1 MIESFKHLLD
11 IASDRD
17 LAEVF
22 LESDEQEHAVPA
34 EQIVEALRKRRAVMR
49 DCVERGKNGGE
60 SMGKLVG
67 NEARLL
73 NEAFRNGRTFLDP
86 LTVKAELY
94 ALAVM
99 GENARMGVIVAAP
112 TAGAGGIVPG
122 MLLALEEER
131 NIDPET
137 TVRALVVAGGIGS
150 IIALSA
156 NISGAAGG
164 CQNEVG
170 VASSMG
176 AAAVTY
182 MMGGSTRQSVQA
194 AALALKNTLGLV
206 CDPVGGLVEVPCVKR
221 NALFAVHGLTAAQL
235 ALAGVESIIPM
246 DEIVEAMVR
255 IGRSLPRGLRETAEG
270 GLATT
275 ETGTAIALRLKE
287 EANRRRAERAAER
300 ERVARQRWPRTP
312 SVHPYH
318 RPVAGVLPRR
328 RRRGDELRPP
338 LGEESRALPHTVVQI
353 EDPEPRPVACRAVV
367 VAVQQEV
374 AVRVGLEHL
383 TADADPVEQRPLR
396 EGQVLLTARPHRIAD
411 DHA

>member
-1 MIESFKHLLD
+1 MIESFTKLEEL
-11 IASDRD
+11 ARERD

-22 LESDEQEHAVPA
+22 LEADEQEHAVPA
-34 EQIVEALRKRRAVMR
+34 ADILEALRKRRAVMR
-49 DCVERGKNGGE
+49 DCVERGKSGGE

-73 NEAFRNGRTFLDP
+73 NEAFQSGKTFLDP

-131 NIDPET
+131 KINLEK
-137 TVRALVVAGGIGS
+137 TVRAMVVAGGIGS

-170 VASSMG
+170 VASAMG
-176 AAAVTY
+176 AAGVAY
-182 MMGGSTRQSVQA
+182 MMDGSPRACIHA
-194 AALALKNTLGLV
+194 AAIALKNTLGLV

-235 ALAGVESIIPM
+235 ALAGVESVIPM

-255 IGRSLPRGLRETAEG
+255 IGRALPRGLRETAEG

-275 ETGTAIALRLKE
+275 ETGSAIAKRLKD
-287 EANRRRAERAAER
+287 EANQRRAAKAAER
-300 ERVARQRWPRTP
+300 ERAAQERKSGTP
-312 SVHPYH
+312 
-318 RPVAGVLPRR
+318 
-328 RRRGDELRPP
+328 
-338 LGEESRALPHTVVQI
+338 
-353 EDPEPRPVACRAVV
+353 
-367 VAVQQEV
+367 
-374 AVRVGLEHL
+374 
-383 TADADPVEQRPLR
+383 
-396 EGQVLLTARPHRIAD
+396 
-411 DHA
+411 

>member
-1 MIESFKHLLD
+1 MIESFKQLEEL
-11 IASDRD
+11 SRDRD
-17 LAEVF
+17 IAEVF

-34 EQIVEALRKRRAVMR
+34 EMILEALRKRRAVMR
-49 DCVERGKNGGE
+49 DCVERGKSGGE

-73 NEAFRNGRTFLDP
+73 QEAFVSGRTFLDP

-99 GENARMGVIVAAP
+99 GENSRMGVIVAAP

-131 NIDPET
+131 HIEPEK
-137 TVRALVVAGGIGS
+137 TVRAMVVAGGIGS
-150 IIALSA
+150 IVALSA

-176 AAAVTY
+176 AAAVSY
-182 MMGGSTRQSVQA
+182 MMGGTPRQCIHA
-194 AALALKNTLGLV
+194 AAIALKNTLGLV

-235 ALAGVESIIPM
+235 ALAGVESVIPM

-255 IGRSLPRGLRETAEG
+255 IGRSLPRGLKETAEG

-275 ETGTAIALRLKE
+275 DTGTAIALRLKE
-287 EANRRRAERAAER
+287 EANKRREEKAAER
-300 ERVARQRWPRTP
+300 ERLAAERKEAKT
-312 SVHPYH
+312 
-318 RPVAGVLPRR
+318 
-328 RRRGDELRPP
+328 
-338 LGEESRALPHTVVQI
+338 
-353 EDPEPRPVACRAVV
+353 
-367 VAVQQEV
+367 
-374 AVRVGLEHL
+374 
-383 TADADPVEQRPLR
+383 
-396 EGQVLLTARPHRIAD
+396 
-411 DHA
+411 

>member
-1 MIESFKHLLD
+1 MIESFAQLEQ
-11 IASDRD
+11 IAAGRD
-17 LAEVF
+17 LADVF

-34 EQIVEALRKRRAVMR
+34 GQILEALRRRRAVMA
-49 DCVERGKNGGE
+49 DCVARGKHGGL

-73 NEAFRNGRTFLDP
+73 NDAFQSGTTFLDP

-99 GENARMGVIVAAP
+99 GENSRMGVIVAAP
-112 TAGAGGIVPG
+112 TAGAGGVVPG
-122 MLLALEEER
+122 MLLALEEEKH
-131 NIDPET
+131 IEPEK
-137 TVRALVVAGGIGS
+137 TVRGMVVAGGIGS
-150 IIALSA
+150 IVALSA
-156 NISGAAGG
+156 SISGAAGG

-176 AAAVTY
+176 AGAVAY
-182 MMGGSTRQSVQA
+182 IMGGTTRQVIHA

-235 ALAGVESIIPM
+235 ALAGVESVIPM
-246 DEIVEAMVR
+246 DEVVEAMVR

-287 EANRRRAERAAER
+287 EANKRRAERAAER
-300 ERVARQRWPRTP
+300 ERIAAERK
-312 SVHPYH
+312 
-318 RPVAGVLPRR
+318 
-328 RRRGDELRPP
+328 
-338 LGEESRALPHTVVQI
+338 ESRKS
-353 EDPEPRPVACRAVV
+353 
-367 VAVQQEV
+367 
-374 AVRVGLEHL
+374 
-383 TADADPVEQRPLR
+383 
-396 EGQVLLTARPHRIAD
+396 
-411 DHA
+411 

>member
-1 MIESFKHLLD
+1 MIDSFKQLEQ
-11 IASDRD
+11 IAADRD
-17 LAEVF
+17 LADVF
-22 LESDEQEHAVPA
+22 LQSDEQEHAVPA
-34 EQIVEALRKRRAVMR
+34 DMILEALRKRRAVMR
-49 DCVERGKNGGE
+49 DCVERGKSGGE

-67 NEARLL
+67 HEARLL
-73 NEAFRNGRTFLDP
+73 NEAFMSGKTFLDP

-99 GENARMGVIVAAP
+99 GENSRMGVIVAAP

-131 NIDPET
+131 NVEPER
-137 TVRALVVAGGIGS
+137 TVRSLVVAGGIGS

-176 AAAVTY
+176 AAGVTY
-182 MMGGSTRQSVQA
+182 MMGGTTKQCIHA
-194 AALALKNTLGLV
+194 AAIALKNTLGLV

-235 ALAGVESIIPM
+235 ALAGVESVIPM

-255 IGRSLPRGLRETAEG
+255 IGRSLPRGLKETAEG

-275 ETGTAIALRLKE
+275 ETGTAIAMRLKE

-300 ERVARQRWPRTP
+300 ERVAQERK
-312 SVHPYH
+312 SGVH
-318 RPVAGVLPRR
+318 
-328 RRRGDELRPP
+328 
-338 LGEESRALPHTVVQI
+338 
-353 EDPEPRPVACRAVV
+353 
-367 VAVQQEV
+367 
-374 AVRVGLEHL
+374 
-383 TADADPVEQRPLR
+383 
-396 EGQVLLTARPHRIAD
+396 
-411 DHA
+411 

>member
-1 MIESFKHLLD
+1 MIESFKHLEELAKD
-11 IASDRD
+11 KD
-17 LAEVF
+17 LADVF
-22 LESDEQEHAVPA
+22 LASDEQEHAIPA
-34 EQIVEALRKRRAVMR
+34 DQILEALRRRRAVMR
-49 DCVERGKNGGE
+49 DCIERGKGGGE

-73 NEAFRNGRTFLDP
+73 EKAFREGRTFLDP

-112 TAGAGGIVPG
+112 TAGAGGVVPG

-131 NIDPET
+131 HVDPEK

-176 AAAVTY
+176 AAAVAY
-182 MMGGSTRQSVQA
+182 MMGGSTRESIQA
-194 AALALKNTLGLV
+194 AAMALKNTLGLV

-235 ALAGVESIIPM
+235 ALAGVESVIPM

-255 IGRSLPRGLRETAEG
+255 IGRSLPRGLKETAEG

-275 ETGTAIALRLKE
+275 QTGSVIAQRLKD
-287 EANRRRAERAAER
+287 EANQRRADRAAER
-300 ERVARQRWPRTP
+300 ERVAQERKCAT
-312 SVHPYH
+312 
-318 RPVAGVLPRR
+318 
-328 RRRGDELRPP
+328 
-338 LGEESRALPHTVVQI
+338 GE
-353 EDPEPRPVACRAVV
+353 
-367 VAVQQEV
+367 
-374 AVRVGLEHL
+374 
-383 TADADPVEQRPLR
+383 
-396 EGQVLLTARPHRIAD
+396 RI
-411 DHA
+411 HGGE

>member
-1 MIESFKHLLD
+1 MIESFAQLEQIGK
-11 IASDRD
+11 DRD

-22 LESDEQEHAVPA
+22 LEVDEQEHAIPR
-34 EQIVEALRKRRAVMR
+34 EQILEALSKRRQVMR
-49 DCVERGKNGGE
+49 DCIDRGKGGGL

-67 NEARLL
+67 NEAKLL
-73 NEAFRNGRTFLDP
+73 NEAFQNGRTFLDP

-94 ALAVM
+94 ALSVM
-99 GENARMGVIVAAP
+99 GENSRMGVIVAAP
-112 TAGAGGIVPG
+112 TAGAGGVVPG

-131 NIDPET
+131 KVDPEK

-176 AAAVTY
+176 AAAVAY
-182 MMGGSTRQSVQA
+182 MMGGTTHQSIHA
-194 AALALKNTLGLV
+194 AAIALKNTLGLV

-235 ALAGVESIIPM
+235 ALAGVDSVIPM

-255 IGRSLPRGLRETAEG
+255 IGRALPRGLKETAEG

-275 ETGTAIALRLKE
+275 LTGCEIGQRLKD
-287 EANRRRAERAAER
+287 EANQRRAARAAER
-300 ERVARQRWPRTP
+300 ERLAQERK
-312 SVHPYH
+312 S
-318 RPVAGVLPRR
+318 
-328 RRRGDELRPP
+328 
-338 LGEESRALPHTVVQI
+338 
-353 EDPEPRPVACRAVV
+353 
-367 VAVQQEV
+367 EV
-374 AVRVGLEHL
+374 AK
-383 TADADPVEQRPLR
+383 
-396 EGQVLLTARPHRIAD
+396 
-411 DHA
+411 

>member
-1 MIESFKHLLD
+1 MIESFKQLEEL
-11 IASDRD
+11 ANNRD

-22 LESDEQEHAVPA
+22 LESDEQDHAVPR
-34 EQIVEALRKRRAVMR
+34 EDILEALRKRRAVMR
-49 DCVERGKNGGE
+49 DCVERGTSGDGQ

-67 NEARLL
+67 HEAKKL
-73 NEAFRNGRTFLDP
+73 NEAFQAGKTFLDP

-99 GENARMGVIVAAP
+99 GENSRMGVIVAAP

-122 MLLALEEER
+122 TLLALEEER

-137 TVRALVVAGGIGS
+137 TVRGLVVAGGIGS

-170 VASSMG
+170 VASSMAAG
-176 AAAVTY
+176 AVAY
-182 MMGGSTRQSVQA
+182 MLGGTPHNSIHA

-221 NALFAVHGLTAAQL
+221 NAIFSVHSLTAAQL
-235 ALAGVESIIPM
+235 ALAGVDSVIPM

-275 ETGTAIALRLKE
+275 QTGTAIAQRIKD
-287 EANRRRAERAAER
+287 EANQRRAQRAAER
-300 ERVARQRWPRTP
+300 ERVARERK
-312 SVHPYH
+312 S
-318 RPVAGVLPRR
+318 
-328 RRRGDELRPP
+328 
-338 LGEESRALPHTVVQI
+338 
-353 EDPEPRPVACRAVV
+353 
-367 VAVQQEV
+367 EV
-374 AVRVGLEHL
+374 GS
-383 TADADPVEQRPLR
+383 
-396 EGQVLLTARPHRIAD
+396 
-411 DHA
+411 

>member
-1 MIESFKHLLD
+1 MIESFKHLEEL
-11 IASDRD
+11 AANRD
-17 LAEVF
+17 LADVF
-22 LESDEQEHAVPA
+22 LEADEREHAVPA
-34 EQIVEALRKRRAVMR
+34 EDIVEALRKRRAVMR
-49 DCVERGKNGGE
+49 DCVERGKNAGQ

-67 NEARLL
+67 HEAELL
-73 NEAFRNGRTFLDP
+73 HEAFRSGKTFLDP

-99 GENARMGVIVAAP
+99 GENSRMGVIVAAP
-112 TAGAGGIVPG
+112 TAGAGGVVPG

-131 NIDPET
+131 NVDPET
-137 TVRALVVAGGIGS
+137 TVRALIVAGGIGS

-176 AAAVTY
+176 AGAVAY
-182 MMGGSTRQSVQA
+182 MMGGTTRQSIQA

-235 ALAGVESIIPM
+235 ALAGIESVIPM

-255 IGRSLPRGLRETAEG
+255 IGRALPRGLRETAEG

-275 ETGTAIALRLKE
+275 ETGTAIAKRLKE

-300 ERVARQRWPRTP
+300 ERMA
-312 SVHPYH
+312 
-318 RPVAGVLPRR
+318 
-328 RRRGDELRPP
+328 
-338 LGEESRALPHTVVQI
+338 
-353 EDPEPRPVACRAVV
+353 
-367 VAVQQEV
+367 QERKGS
-374 AVRVGLEHL
+374 AH
-383 TADADPVEQRPLR
+383 
-396 EGQVLLTARPHRIAD
+396 EG
-411 DHA
+411 

>member
-1 MIESFKHLLD
+1 MIESFKHLEQ
-11 IASDRD
+11 IAGERD

-34 EQIVEALRKRRAVMR
+34 EQILEALRKRRSVMR
-49 DCVERGKNGGE
+49 DCVERGKGGGE
-60 SMGKLVG
+60 SMGRLVG

-73 NEAFRNGRTFLDP
+73 QQAFVEGRTFLDP

-112 TAGAGGIVPG
+112 TAGAGGVVPG

-131 NIDPET
+131 HIDPEK

-176 AAAVTY
+176 AAGVAY
-182 MMGGSTRQSVQA
+182 MMGGTNRQIVHA

-235 ALAGVESIIPM
+235 ALAGVESVIPM

-300 ERVARQRWPRTP
+300 ERMAQERK
-312 SVHPYH
+312 SE
-318 RPVAGVLPRR
+318 VAG
-328 RRRGDELRPP
+328 G
-338 LGEESRALPHTVVQI
+338 
-353 EDPEPRPVACRAVV
+353 
-367 VAVQQEV
+367 
-374 AVRVGLEHL
+374 
-383 TADADPVEQRPLR
+383 
-396 EGQVLLTARPHRIAD
+396 
-411 DHA
+411 

>member
-1 MIESFKHLLD
+1 MIESFKHLEQLAKD
-11 IASDRD
+11 KD
-17 LAEVF
+17 LADVF
-22 LESDEQEHAVPA
+22 LATDEQEHAIPA
-34 EQIVEALRKRRAVMR
+34 EQILEALRRRRAVMR
-49 DCVERGKNGGE
+49 DCVERGKAGGE

-73 NEAFRNGRTFLDP
+73 EKAFREGRTFLDP

-94 ALAVM
+94 ALSVM

-112 TAGAGGIVPG
+112 TAGAGGVVPG

-131 NIDPET
+131 GIDPEK

-176 AAAVTY
+176 AAAVAY
-182 MMGGSTRQSVQA
+182 MMGGSTHESIQA

-235 ALAGVESIIPM
+235 ALAGVESVIPM

-275 ETGTAIALRLKE
+275 TTGSAIAGRLKD
-287 EANRRRAERAAER
+287 EANQRRAERAAER
-300 ERVARQRWPRTP
+300 ERLA
-312 SVHPYH
+312 
-318 RPVAGVLPRR
+318 
-328 RRRGDELRPP
+328 ELRRCETGAKIH
-338 LGEESRALPHTVVQI
+338 GES
-353 EDPEPRPVACRAVV
+353 
-367 VAVQQEV
+367 
-374 AVRVGLEHL
+374 
-383 TADADPVEQRPLR
+383 
-396 EGQVLLTARPHRIAD
+396 
-411 DHA
+411 